1 MSNPWRFV
9 RRFSLS
15 IVPAVLALAMFANA
29 ASAQSKWEDVVAAAK
44 REGKVV
50 FYNGQTGWPEPIAAA
65 KSFEAKYGIKV
76 EMLEVR
82 SVELMERIR
91 TEVTN
96 NKIGGDIT
104 LMGSTGT
111 APLGHNGLLQAP
123 GDFPNRAKLVLDPW
137 VPEEVPVFVINY
149 GIAVNTNLVPAGQ
162 EPKSWRD
169 ITDPKWK
176 GKILSDEMI
185 FPSGGQ
191 SWFAVTLKTFGR
203 EFHEALAKQDLQYDR
218 NIPAKA
224 QRVARG
230 EFAISIPFNVQEVAR
245 LKGLPV
251 KGIIPMEGTPYTPVA
266 VATIK
271 GAKNPNAARL
281 FIDHMLSEDVQ
292 LSFAKI
298 GYPIA
303 TKGLE
308 DKVPEEWKF
317 SVFGKLLGHADI
329 DKQPERLKLASEI
342 YNRK

>member
-1 MSNPWRFV
+1 MSNF
-9 RRFSLS
+9 RRFSRLIGLS
-15 IVPAVLALAMFANA
+15 AVLALVAGQAT
-29 ASAQSKWEDVVAAAK
+29 AQSEWDKVIEAAK
-44 REGKVV
+44 KEGKVV
-50 FYNGQTGWPEPIAAA
+50 FYNAQTGFPEPVAAA

-82 SVELMERIR
+82 AVELMERIR
-91 TEVTN
+91 TEVAN
-96 NKIGGDIT
+96 DKVVGDVT

-111 APLGHNGLLQAP
+111 MPLAQAGVLQKH
-123 GDFPNRAKLVLDPW
+123 GGFPNLAKLTLEPW

-149 GIAVNTNLVPAGQ
+149 GLAVNTNMVPAGQ
-162 EPKSWRD
+162 EPKSWKD
-169 ITDPKWK
+169 LTDPKWK
-176 GKILSDEMI
+176 GKIVSDELY
-185 FPSGGQ
+185 FPGGGQ

-203 EFHEALAKQDLQYDR
+203 EFHDALAKQDLQFDR

-230 EFAISIPFNVQEVAR
+230 EFAISIPLNLQEIAR

-251 KGIIPMEGTPYTPVA
+251 KAIIPEEGSPYTPVA
-266 VATIK
+266 IAMIK

-292 LSFAKI
+292 LSFAKV

-303 TKGLE
+303 IKGLE
-308 DKVPEEWKF
+308 AKVPEEWK
-317 SVFGKLLGHADI
+317 SIVYGKLLGHADV
-329 DKQPERLKLASEI
+329 DKQPERLKLATEI

>member
-1 MSNPWRFV
+1 MSNI
-9 RRFSLS
+9 RRLS
-15 IVPAVLALAMFANA
+15 RLIGLSAFGAAFALVAGQ
-29 ASAQSKWEDVVAAAK
+29 ASAQSDWDKVIAAAK
-44 REGKVV
+44 KEGKVI
-50 FYNGQTGWPEPIAAA
+50 FYNAQTGWPEPVAAA

-82 SVELMERIR
+82 AVELMERIR

-96 NKIGGDIT
+96 NKPGGDIT

-111 APLGHNGLLQAP
+111 APMAKAGLLQKH
-123 GDFPNRAKLVLDPW
+123 GSFPNEAKVTLKPW

-149 GIAVNTNLVPAGQ
+149 GLAINTSMVPAGQ
-162 EPKSWRD
+162 EPKSWKD
-169 ITDPKWK
+169 LTNPKWK

-191 SWFAVTLKTFGR
+191 SWFAVMLKTFGR
-203 EFHEALAKQDLQYDR
+203 EFHEALAKNELQYDR
-218 NIPAKA
+218 NIPGKA

-230 EFAISIPFNVQEVAR
+230 EFAISIPFNVQEIAR

-251 KGIIPMEGTPYTPVA
+251 KAIIPAEGSPYTPVGIA
-266 VATIK
+266 MIK
-271 GAKNPNAARL
+271 GAQNPNAALL
-281 FIDHMLSEDVQ
+281 FMDHMLSEEVQ
-292 LSFAKI
+292 LSFAKV

-303 TKGLE
+303 IKGLE

-317 SVFGKLLGHADI
+317 SVYGKLLDHADV